1 MSVVNYQNSNDK
13 KNTEK
18 IEKNILYM
26 LPKYERYMEYV
37 LSCILLKLPR
47 TEKFGIGNEFKCTMY
62 EGLKCIVALSKI
74 ESKERKFDFLNM
86 LDMSVIVQR
95 IYIRIMYKEKYVD
108 EKKYMCV
115 IDYLAELGKMIG
127 GYAKWLKA

>member
-1 MSVVNYQNSNDK
+1 MSVVNYQNRNSE
-13 KNTEK
+13 KNIEK
-18 IEKNILYM
+18 NEKNILYM
-26 LPKYERYMEYV
+26 LPKYEKYIEYV
-37 LSCILLKLPR
+37 LSYVLLKLPR
-47 TEKFGIGNEFKCTMY
+47 TEKYNMGNEFKSTMY

-74 ESKERKFDFLNM
+74 ESKERKFDVLNM

-95 IYIRIMYKEKYVD
+95 IYIRIMYKEKYID

>member
-1 MSVVNYQNSNDK
+1 MSVTASS
-13 KNTEK
+13 
-18 IEKNILYM
+18 EKNILYM

-37 LSCILLKLPR
+37 LSFVLLKLPR
-47 TEKFGIGNEFKCTMY
+47 AEKFNVGNEFKCTMY
-62 EGLKCIVALSKI
+62 EGLKCIVAISKV
-74 ESKERKFDFLNM
+74 ESKERKLNFLNM

-95 IYIRIMYKEKYVD
+95 IYIRIMYKERYID

>member
-1 MSVVNYQNSNDK
+1 
-13 KNTEK
+13 
-18 IEKNILYM
+18 
-26 LPKYERYMEYV
+26 MEYV
-37 LSCILLKLPR
+37 LSFVLLKLPR
-47 TEKFGIGNEFKCTMY
+47 TEKFNIGNEFKCTMY
-62 EGLKCIVALSKI
+62 EGLKCIVAISKV
-74 ESKERKFDFLNM
+74 ESKERKLNFLNM

-95 IYIRIMYKEKYVD
+95 IYIRIMYKERYID

>member
-1 MSVVNYQNSNDK
+1 MSTVNSKSNY
-13 KNTEK
+13 
-18 IEKNILYM
+18 EKNVLYM

-37 LSCILLKLPR
+37 LSCVLLKLPR
-47 TEKFGIGNEFKCTMY
+47 TEKFSIGNEFKSTMY
-62 EGLKCIVALSKI
+62 EGLKCIVAISKI
-74 ESKERKFDFLNM
+74 EEKEKKLDFLNM